1 MTNWPGQTYKARRK
15 VKRERQEKSITT
27 TCKCT
32 HWIWMQIGEVG
43 GTNILEMR
51 RNNIFCEDHKEQK
64 GKKSYGKT
72 RSGETCMTSFCSD
85 LHEEGK
91 NI

>member
-32 HWIWMQIGEVG
+32 RWIWMQIGEG
-43 GTNILEMR
+43 AGTNILEMR

-64 GKKSYGKT
+64 GKKKL
-72 RSGETCMTSFCSD
+72 REN
-85 LHEEGK
+85 K
-91 NI
+91 VW